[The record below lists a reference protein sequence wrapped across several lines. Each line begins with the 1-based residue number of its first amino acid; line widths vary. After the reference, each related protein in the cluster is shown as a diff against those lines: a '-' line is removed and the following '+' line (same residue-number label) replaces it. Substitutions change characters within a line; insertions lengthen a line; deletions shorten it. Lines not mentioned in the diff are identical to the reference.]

1 MTDPAPQTEQVAAE
15 TPAAPPRP
23 AAARNGRALPVLTLL
38 LGAGALL
45 VAGWSLRQVAGLQEA
60 DARQQEAMAE
70 AHRQGQELAER
81 EQVLSR
87 QLEQLPAPA
96 ELETRRRLLAELQA
110 GQQQLGERV
119 DRVLGA
125 SRQEWRL
132 AEAEHL
138 LRLASLRLSA
148 LQDVNSARFLVG
160 AADQI
165 LRDHDDPAAFAA
177 REQLARGAEA
187 LRSLPPIDRTGL
199 FLQLAALG
207 EQAAGLN
214 TRQPQFQAPSGSSM
228 PLAAQ
233 VAEGD
238 GASRWAEWWRH
249 LSGFVRLEFTA
260 SDEVKP
266 LLAGQTLEQLR
277 LALRLALEQ
286 AQWAAL
292 NAQPQVYRGALEQAR
307 ALLQR
312 YFGLDTPH
320 NQALYDRLGE
330 LAAQPVAQELPDLTP
345 ALNAL
350 QAYLLQRE
358 RAALEA
364 AGGQASE
371 PAPAASAPAEPA
383 AAEQPA
389 EARP

>member
-15 TPAAPPRP
+15 TPAAPPPRP
-23 AAARNGRALPVLTLL
+23 AAARNGRALPVLALL

-138 LRLASLRLSA
+138 LRLASLRLAA
-148 LQDVNSARFLVG
+148 LQDVNSARFLL
-160 AADQI
+160 AAANEI

-177 REQLARGAEA
+177 RERLVSA
-187 LRSLPPIDRTGL
+187 LESLQTLPAVDRTGL
-199 FLQLAALG
+199 FLQLGALG

-214 TRQPQFQAPSGSSM
+214 TRRPEFQPRDGALPA
-228 PLAAQ
+228 AAQ

-238 GASRWAEWWRH
+238 GASRWAQWWQH
-249 LSGFVRLEFTA
+249 VSGFVRLEFTA
-260 SDEVKP
+260 SDEVRP

-307 ALLQR
+307 GLVQR
-312 YFGLDTPH
+312 YFGLDSAENHAFYT
-320 NQALYDRLGE
+320 RLGE
-330 LAAQPVAQELPDLTP
+330 LANQPVALELPDLTP

-350 QAYLLQRE
+350 QAYLGQRE

-364 AGGQASE
+364 AGAAPRTPEASSA
-371 PAPAASAPAEPA
+371 PPAAPGSAPA
-383 AAEQPA
+383 Q
-389 EARP
+389 EASQ